1 MRMRQL
7 VFVFVVLLSQLPLL
21 AQNLSEAEASAIMTK
36 AFQDRKA
43 KNNQEALEGFLLVGK
58 NTKAQRNDAE
68 RQVYVCSQTMAVM
81 CYESLGRYEEGFR
94 LSEELLSGNINE
106 RERKDLLHLYVVNG
120 YFVAGAYIQKNNR
133 RYAEARKVYDKI
145 LPFADEDMRQRI
157 LSRLPTSWYF
167 EGAQLQLEQKYGEAL
182 SCMLKACDG
191 FHEIE
196 DAKNEVEV
204 WCQIG
209 TIRNFMYD
217 LMGAVD
223 AYNSASLIAAST
235 KNDTKLMEILREQRK
250 LSEELGDSERLLVI
264 SQRMDSLAASTD
276 DQKIKFTYYNH
287 LGDEAKGQGNYNL
300 AEQWYRK
307 NDGYISQLADN
318 YRGADKFLHY
328 SNLRNL
334 FAKAGNLDDAM
345 EYAMKSKA
353 AFQRTTHESDK
364 NYYMPYMAIADIY
377 RLKGDSIRCFQALD
391 TLFLSLHRMDEPKE
405 AQYLYVLRASCR
417 ATFRDYENALK
428 DYRAID
434 ELLATKYGEDDG
446 DRVRLLPLMG
456 GIEHKLKQY
465 DKSEVL
471 YKKYADRIKNLYGD
485 NHTDYINALEYLA
498 NAEGFAGHIEFAC
511 SDYTT
516 SVNKL
521 KEQIR
526 LRLPY
531 LNTAEREGYWKQV
544 SELIQN
550 MTPFALEANEYQTPF
565 TAACYDGLVLSKAF
579 LLGTERSTYDIIKR
593 YGTEEDERVF
603 SQIASMQAKLRE
615 WENEGLSRTDSIL
628 AMTSKVRQ
636 MESHLSE
643 RCRSYGDMTTFM
655 RIGYKEI
662 REKLKD
668 GDVLIDFTDYLSES
682 RGRVYAAYLVNN
694 KQEDPLLM
702 KLFAESKI
710 DSMGVKYPERYYEK
724 PYAETLLHLLW
735 EPFKDKVAEGAKVY
749 YVPSQLLFQIA
760 LESLPMEDGSLLGEH
775 YHFVRLSSA
784 RELVNL
790 APEINIDMAACNP
803 NAVLYGGL
811 LYDLEAND
819 WEAEAKKYDISSL
832 LAVRGDIVRGDSV
845 FRILPGSKKEVDAI
859 EKIIKSHQLTVE
871 SFTGKRGTEESF
883 LSMSGK
889 APEIL
894 HVATHGFYYTP
905 DEAQEIDYLRGYKD
919 AMSLSGLVMS
929 GGNAAWRG
937 RELPDGVLGGILTAS
952 NIARLDLSNTELVVL
967 SACESGK
974 GKATAEGLYGL
985 QRAFKKAGVKTM
997 VMSLWNVSDRVGT
1010 EFMNMFYENLFDEDN
1025 HQDKRRA
1032 FDKAKMAI
1040 RKKYPNP
1047 YYWACFVMMN

>member
-1 MRMRQL
+1 M
-7 VFVFVVLLSQLPLL
+7 
-21 AQNLSEAEASAIMTK
+21 
-36 AFQDRKA
+36 
-43 KNNQEALEGFLLVGK
+43 
-58 NTKAQRNDAE
+58 
-68 RQVYVCSQTMAVM
+68 
-81 CYESLGRYEEGFR
+81 
-94 LSEELLSGNINE
+94 
-106 RERKDLLHLYVVNG
+106 
-120 YFVAGAYIQKNNR
+120 
-133 RYAEARKVYDKI
+133 
-145 LPFADEDMRQRI
+145 
-157 LSRLPTSWYF
+157 
-167 EGAQLQLEQKYGEAL
+167 
-182 SCMLKACDG
+182 
-191 FHEIE
+191 
-196 DAKNEVEV
+196 
-204 WCQIG
+204 
-209 TIRNFMYD
+209 
-217 LMGAVD
+217 
-223 AYNSASLIAAST
+223 
-235 KNDTKLMEILREQRK
+235 
-250 LSEELGDSERLLVI
+250 
-264 SQRMDSLAASTD
+264 
-276 DQKIKFTYYNH
+276 
-287 LGDEAKGQGNYNL
+287 
-300 AEQWYRK
+300 
-307 NDGYISQLADN
+307 
-318 YRGADKFLHY
+318 
-328 SNLRNL
+328 
-334 FAKAGNLDDAM
+334 
-345 EYAMKSKA
+345 
-353 AFQRTTHESDK
+353 
-364 NYYMPYMAIADIY
+364 
-377 RLKGDSIRCFQALD
+377 
-391 TLFLSLHRMDEPKE
+391 
-405 AQYLYVLRASCR
+405 
-417 ATFRDYENALK
+417 
-428 DYRAID
+428 
-434 ELLATKYGEDDG
+434 
-446 DRVRLLPLMG
+446 
-456 GIEHKLKQY
+456 
-465 DKSEVL
+465 

-485 NHTDYINALEYLA
+485 NHTDYINALGYLA
-498 NAEGFAGHIEFAC
+498 NAEGFAGHIDSAC
-511 SDYTT
+511 SDYT
-516 SVNKL
+516 SAVNKL

-579 LLGTERSTYDIIKR
+579 LLGTERSTYDLIKR

-615 WENEGLSRTDSIL
+615 WENKGLSRTDSIL

-636 MESHLSE
+636 MESRLSE

-662 REKLKD
+662 KEKLKD

-694 KQEDPLLM
+694 KQENPLLM

-710 DSMGVKYPERYYEK
+710 DSMGVRYPERYYEK
-724 PYAETLLHLLW
+724 PYAETMLKLLW
-735 EPFKDKVAEGAKVY
+735 EPFKEKIAEGATVY

-760 LESLPMEDGSLLGEH
+760 LESIPMEDGSLLGEH

-790 APEINIDMAACNP
+790 APKLNMDMAARNP

-819 WEAEAKKYDISSL
+819 WEAEAKKYDVSSL

-859 EKIIKSHQLTVE
+859 EKIIKSHQLKVE

-937 RELPDGVLGGILTAS
+937 RELPDGVLSGILTAS

-985 QRAFKKAGVKTM
+985 QRAFKKAGVKTI

-1032 FDKAKMAI
+1032 FDKAKMTI
-1040 RKKYPNP
+1040 RRKYPDP
-1047 YYWACFVMMN
+1047 YYWACFVMMD

>member
-1 MRMRQL
+1 MRMRKF
-7 VFVFVVLLSQLPLL
+7 VFVFTLLLQIPLL
-21 AQNLSEAEASAIMTK
+21 AQNLSEAEVSAIMTQS
-36 AFQDRKA
+36 FQLNKEGKRK
-43 KNNQEALEGFLLVGK
+43 EALDGFLKVGL
-58 NTKAQRNDAE
+58 NTKGQRNESE

-106 RERKDLLHLYVVNG
+106 RERKDLQHLYVMNG
-120 YFVAGAYIQKNNR
+120 YFLATSYMQKNQRQYAGAR
-133 RYAEARKVYDKI
+133 ALFEEI
-145 LPFADEDMRQRI
+145 LPFAEEDMRHRI
-157 LSRLPTSWYF
+157 LPKLPLSWYF

-182 SCMLKACDG
+182 NCMLKARHG
-191 FHEIE
+191 FHEIG
-196 DAKNEVEV
+196 DSKNEIEV

-209 TIRNFMYD
+209 TIRNFMYN

-223 AYNSASLIAAST
+223 AYHSASLLAAST
-235 KNDTKLMEILREQRK
+235 KNDTKLMEILREQYK
-250 LSEELGDSERLLVI
+250 LSEELGDSEKLFAI
-264 SQRMDSLAASTD
+264 SKKMDSLAASTD

-287 LGDEAKGQGNYNL
+287 LGDEAKGQGNYKL
-300 AEQWYRK
+300 AGQWYRK
-307 NDGYISQLADN
+307 NDGYISQLADD

-334 FAKAGNLDDAM
+334 YAKSGNLDDALR
-345 EYAMKSKA
+345 YAMKSKA
-353 AFQRTTHESDK
+353 AFQSRTEETDK

-377 RLKGDSIRCFQALD
+377 RLKGDTVRCFQALD
-391 TLFLSLHRMDEPKE
+391 TLFFTLPRMDEPRE
-405 AQYLYVLRASCR
+405 AQQLYVLRASCR
-417 ATFRDYENALK
+417 ATFKDYENALK

-456 GIEHKLKQY
+456 GIEHKLKHY

-485 NHTDYINALEYLA
+485 NHTEHINALGYLA
-498 NAEGFAGHIEFAC
+498 NAEGFAGHIELAC
-511 SDYTT
+511 SNYTS

-544 SELIQN
+544 SEVIQN
-550 MTPFALEANEYQTPF
+550 MTPFALEAKEYQAPF
-565 TAACYDGLVLSKAF
+565 TAACYDGLILSKAF
-579 LLGTERSTYDIIKR
+579 LLGTERSTYDLIKR

-615 WENEGLSRTDSIL
+615 WENEGISRIDSIL
-628 AMTSKVRQ
+628 ALTSKVRQ
-636 MESHLSE
+636 MESRLSE

-662 REKLKD
+662 KDKLKD

-694 KQEDPLLM
+694 KQENPLLM

-710 DSMGVKYPERYYEK
+710 DSMGVRYPERYYEK
-724 PYAETLLHLLW
+724 PYAETMIKLLW
-735 EPFKDKVAEGAKVY
+735 EPFKEKIAEGATVY

-811 LYDLEAND
+811 LYDLKADD
-819 WEAEAKKYDISSL
+819 WEAEAKKYDLSSL

-952 NIARLDLSNTELVVL
+952 NIARLDLSNTEMVVL

-985 QRAFKKAGVKTM
+985 QRAFKKAGVKTI

-1010 EFMNMFYENLFDEDN
+1010 EFMNMFYENLFDKDN

-1032 FDKAKMAI
+1032 FDKAKMTI
-1040 RKKYPNP
+1040 RRKYPDP
-1047 YYWACFVMMN
+1047 YYWACFVMTE

>member
-1 MRMRQL
+1 MRMRKV
-7 VFVFVVLLSQLPLL
+7 VFVFTLLLQIPLL
-21 AQNLSEAEASAIMTK
+21 AQNLSEAEVSAIMTQS
-36 AFQDRKA
+36 FQLNKEG
-43 KNNQEALEGFLLVGK
+43 KHKEALEGFLKVGQ
-58 NTKAQRNDAE
+58 NTKGQRNESE

-81 CYESLGRYEEGFR
+81 CYESLVRYEEGFR
-94 LSEELLSGNINE
+94 LSEELLSGNVNE
-106 RERKDLLHLYVVNG
+106 REQKDLQHLYVMNG
-120 YFVAGAYIQKNNR
+120 YFLATSYMQKNQR
-133 RYAEARKVYDKI
+133 QYAEARTLFEEI
-145 LPFADEDMRQRI
+145 LPFAEEDMRQRI
-157 LSRLPTSWYF
+157 LPKLPLSWYF

-182 SCMLKACDG
+182 NSMLKARDG
-191 FHEIE
+191 FQEIG
-196 DAKNEVEV
+196 DTKNEVEV

-209 TIRNFMYD
+209 TIKNFMYD

-223 AYNSASLIAAST
+223 AYHSALLLAAST
-235 KNDTKLMEILREQRK
+235 KYDTKLMEIFREQYK
-250 LSEELGDSERLLVI
+250 LSEELGDSEKLFSI
-264 SQRMDSLAASTD
+264 SQKMDSLAASTD

-287 LGDEAKGQGNYNL
+287 LGDKAKGQGNYKL

-307 NDGYISQLADN
+307 NDGYISQLAYD

-328 SNLRNL
+328 ANLRNL
-334 FAKAGNLDDAM
+334 FAKAGNLDDAL
-345 EYAMKSKA
+345 EYAKKSKS
-353 AFQRTTHESDK
+353 AFQRTTNESDK
-364 NYYMPYMAIADIY
+364 NYYMPYMAIADVY
-377 RLKGDSIRCFQALD
+377 RLKGDSVRCFQALD
-391 TLFLSLHRMDEPKE
+391 TLFFSLPRMDEPRE
-405 AQYLYVLRASCR
+405 AQQLYVLRASCR
-417 ATFRDYENALK
+417 ATFKDYENALK
-428 DYRAID
+428 DYRTID

-465 DKSEVL
+465 NKSEVL
-471 YKKYADRIKNLYGD
+471 YKKYADRIKTLYGET
-485 NHTDYINALEYLA
+485 HTDYINALGYLA
-498 NAEGFAGHIEFAC
+498 NAEGFAGHIELAC
-511 SDYTT
+511 SDYTS

-550 MTPFALEANEYQTPF
+550 MTPFALEAKEYQTPF
-565 TAACYDGLVLSKAF
+565 TEACYDGLVLSKAF

-593 YGTEEDERVF
+593 YGTEEDKRVF

-628 AMTSKVRQ
+628 ALTSKVRQ

-662 REKLKD
+662 KDKLKD
-668 GDVLIDFTDYLSES
+668 GDMLIDFTDYLSES

-694 KQEDPLLM
+694 KQENPLLM

-724 PYAETLLHLLW
+724 PYAETMLNLLW
-735 EPFKDKVAEGAKVY
+735 EPFKEKVAEGATVY

-760 LESLPMEDGSLLGEH
+760 LESIPMEDGSLLGEH

-790 APEINIDMAACNP
+790 NQKFNTDMAARNP

-819 WEAEAKKYDISSL
+819 WEAEAKKYDVSSL

-859 EKIIKSHQLTVE
+859 GQILKSHRLTVE

-905 DEAQEIDYLRGYKD
+905 DEAQKVDYLRGYKD

-937 RELPDGVLGGILTAS
+937 RELPNGVLGGILTAS
-952 NIARLDLSNTELVVL
+952 NIARLDLSHTELVVL

-997 VMSLWNVSDRVGT
+997 VMSLWNVSDVVGT
-1010 EFMNMFYENLFDEDN
+1010 EFMNMFYENLFDKDN
-1025 HQDKRRA
+1025 HQDKRKA
-1032 FDKAKMAI
+1032 FEKAKMAI
-1040 RKKYPNP
+1040 RKKYPKP
-1047 YYWACFVMMN
+1047 YYWACFVMMD